1 MKTKPNSDLSSSVM
15 VWDPLVRF
23 FHWSLVIGFFTSYFA
38 TGDWM
43 PAHFWAGYLVF
54 AWLLIR
60 IVWGF
65 VGTEYARF
73 RQFVFT
79 PATVFKYLKDVLFLR
94 AKRYIGHNPAGGAMI
109 ILLLLCVFTTTLS
122 GMMLYGAEAWLGP
135 LAGLMKNVEDS
146 TIDSLDIIH
155 EYSANGTIILVVIHV
170 VGVLWESVL
179 HRENLVK
186 SMFTGNKRSEE
197 QSDL

>member
-1 MKTKPNSDLSSSVM
+1 
-15 VWDPLVRF
+15 
-23 FHWSLVIGFFTSYFA
+23 
-38 TGDWM
+38 M

-197 QSDL
+197 QPDL